1 MGDFISFSFVL
12 FLSNYNCKCNVDG
25 DIVTCY
31 FKVEMPFLSVRFT
44 AWDLLNKEIA
54 LRTSMK
60 IIGIYPVAFQQMG
73 LANSHDLNAVR
84 STNVFCEA
92 VFFIRA
98 ALIS

>member
-44 AWDLLNKEIA
+44 AWDLLNK
-54 LRTSMK
+54 K
-60 IIGIYPVAFQQMG
+60 
-73 LANSHDLNAVR
+73 
-84 STNVFCEA
+84 
-92 VFFIRA
+92 
-98 ALIS
+98 